1 MAGLLTYPDFW
12 LPSHPFLERIVV
24 INQKHTIPREAESGF
39 TAAGTVPD
47 SHRLPKLSP
56 LGHQFSAKIGN

>member
-12 LPSHPFLERIVV
+12 LPSHLLKRNSGYQPETYYSA
-24 INQKHTIPREAESGF
+24 QAESGF

-47 SHRLPKLSP
+47 SHRIPKLSP
-56 LGHQFSAKIGN
+56 MGTNSAQK